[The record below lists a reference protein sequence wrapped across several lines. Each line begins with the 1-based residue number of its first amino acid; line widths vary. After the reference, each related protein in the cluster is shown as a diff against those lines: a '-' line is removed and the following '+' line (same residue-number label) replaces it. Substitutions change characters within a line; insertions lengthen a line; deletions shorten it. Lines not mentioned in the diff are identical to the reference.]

1 MKRERERERE
11 REGWNQDM
19 ILEGIEARYDIN
31 YHLGNEVRTYRDAK
45 VEWMVKSSECD
56 VALERTMVHKERKCT
71 WERERERER
80 WTEELG
86 KAKGLKISYRRVVG
100 FAIINPS
107 IINPSIISP
116 STNDQYYRRAVG
128 FALINPSTNDQ

>member
-11 REGWNQDM
+11 REWWNQDM

-80 WTEELG
+80 ERDELRNW
-86 KAKGLKISYRRVVG
+86 AKLKDLKLVIGEWWGL
-100 FAIINPS
+100 
-107 IINPSIISP
+107 
-116 STNDQYYRRAVG
+116 Q
-128 FALINPSTNDQ
+128 

>member
-11 REGWNQDM
+11 WWNQDM

-107 IINPSIISP
+107 TFLQQFYNKSQVVSCYWFKFE
-116 STNDQYYRRAVG
+116 TNTKITFLSQ
-128 FALINPSTNDQ
+128 Q